1 MNVAHDVGHSHYA
14 EYPQPASMIAYGHN
28 GHSSPRSS
36 RSGRS
41 HSRKKPSL
49 FEKLCFGNSGYA
61 EKVDSHDNNLD
72 HERHGTRAVHSE
84 DLNPMHSVY
93 HSDAPSHHA
102 QNYSPMHGGSHTM
115 DAHPPWSRVHP
126 SMQTHY
132 EPVAMPHQIGLL
144 STFQQSPSLNMWQR
158 PSSVPALRA
167 PSMPLLPSVTSIH
180 GQFTQSAPSRQL
192 SRPTSQLGSPVGSV
206 SIPVAT
212 TPPPPLGVVPGGWPA
227 IQEPAAVTLQATPHA
242 PIEPVAASIEQ
253 RKQMFEQ
260 SLRQQ
265 FDLENRRIQEIT
277 IAQKEVVRQRAL
289 EQKANIDRQAAAA
302 MGNLDR
308 RGAEQVVGLQRAAYS
323 QHSQLEM
330 QAAQAQAVNQ
340 LHHLARNGVDV
351 RMHAAP
357 TVMQFSQLPPPPM
370 TIPTQAV
377 PIATAGLDT
386 NHDGRPNV
394 MVTGPDMNRDG
405 IPDSLQQP
413 SVASIPTATV
423 AVDANCDGRANYL
436 YTGADMNRDGI
447 PDALQ
452 GSGILGSRT
461 AFPDVLQ
468 GSGVFPSRSAVSDAY
483 QGSTVLP
490 ARTVVQTQTYQQS
503 LSPRAIT
510 PSRINSTPTKGP
522 VELVA
527 NQTGISNATNYGLRL
542 HSATPRWSVQETDEG
557 QPLSPRFEGP
567 AFSEVISPRSQ
578 ASASWRV
585 NQAPPMSLTSSVQ
598 SITSGYSPSPSTQH
612 FPEMPQGSGSLLLTQ
627 PRFGAAS

>member
-144 STFQQSPSLNMWQR
+144 STFQ
-158 PSSVPALRA
+158 
-167 PSMPLLPSVTSIH
+167 
-180 GQFTQSAPSRQL
+180 QFTQSAPSRQL

-405 IPDSLQQP
+405 IPDVLQADVRHSFAPTSPYWQA
-413 SVASIPTATV
+413 VAHAGGHHSHSHVP
-423 AVDANCDGRANYL
+423 
-436 YTGADMNRDGI
+436 
-447 PDALQ
+447 P
-452 GSGILGSRT
+452 LGYSAA
-461 AFPDVLQ
+461 AFPNAVE
-468 GSGVFPSRSAVSDAY
+468 GHVTPRSPIVVEFPSHQA
-483 QGSTVLP
+483 GSP
-490 ARTVVQTQTYQQS
+490 
-503 LSPRAIT
+503 
-510 PSRINSTPTKGP
+510 INT
-522 VELVA
+522 
-527 NQTGISNATNYGLRL
+527 
-542 HSATPRWSVQETDEG
+542 SVFG
-557 QPLSPRFEGP
+557 
-567 AFSEVISPRSQ
+567 
-578 ASASWRV
+578 
-585 NQAPPMSLTSSVQ
+585 SSVQ
-598 SITSGYSPSPSTQH
+598 VAEEEDAIDETGQCRRVFQISGMNGEPLAIVQ
-612 FPEMPQGSGSLLLTQ
+612 MLK
-627 PRFGAAS
+627 